1 MKFEYYAFKVA
12 PYLKTGTKPSFV
24 LEKPDKSFIYF
35 TLANPEDGSFSKTTS
50 NSEAVRIPVFNIK
63 TSVIAGD
70 SSLEQ
75 LSHGSLLAAVGIEVT
90 TRFIAKLS
98 HTKNIQRVLIVLA
111 DECHELADKRYQVYF
126 GLTVETR
133 K

>member
-24 LEKPDKSFIYF
+24 LEKPDKNFIYF
-35 TLANPEDGSFSKTTS
+35 TLTNPEDGAFSKTTS
-50 NSEAVRIPVFNIK
+50 NIK
-63 TSVIAGD
+63 TSAITGD

-90 TRFIAKLS
+90 TRFIARLS